1 MNKIK
6 LKKIEFI
13 LYFKYSFCLK
23 YDYPYN
29 PNIHNLGNTG
39 FWGSIHAKITP
50 KFISYSDKNLY
61 GFNLRQSVLT
71 RFDKSKSILD
81 FGCGTGFSTNCNN
94 ISLGIDT
101 SLQMI
106 NEAKKI
112 FPNKK
117 FEIGHAEYFK
127 SMNKYDLVTCM
138 FLLHEVPKVN
148 RKNIID
154 NAISLAKE
162 KIIIL
167 DIASNYNPSK
177 FMINGEPYLE
187 DYLNNIDNELENFK
201 KIIIKE
207 NHIHLWVLEL

>member
-1 MNKIK
+1 MYKFVT
-6 LKKIEFI
+6 FI
-13 LYFKYSFCLK
+13 SLFNFIDCSFALINN
-23 YDYPYN
+23 YPYN
-29 PNIHNLGNTG
+29 PNIHNLGNIG
-39 FWGSIHAKITP
+39 FLGSIHAKIAP
-50 KFISYSDKNLY
+50 KFISYSDKNFY

-81 FGCGTGFSTNCNN
+81 LGCGTGFSTNFNN

-112 FPNKK
+112 FPNKN

-127 SMNKYDLVTCM
+127 SANKFDLVTCM
-138 FLLHEVPKVN
+138 FLLHEVPKGN

-154 NAISLAKE
+154 NALSLAKE

-187 DYLNNIDNELENFK
+187 DYLNNIDNELKIFK

-207 NHIHLWVLEL
+207 NHIHLWVLDLL